1 MSATELATAE
11 YVQQLERFCE
21 LLVNPTQE
29 MLDEFQR
36 AFLRQLK
43 LRKHFKPGWEDS
55 AEVAGAKAMIKMAAA
70 ALPNACAFRSTG
82 GAA

>member
-1 MSATELATAE
+1 MSAPNAATAE
-11 YVQQLERFCE
+11 YVRQLEHFCE
-21 LLVNPTQE
+21 LLVSPSKE

-43 LRKHFKPGWEDS
+43 LRKHYKPGWEDS
-55 AEVAGAKAMIKMAAA
+55 AEVAGAKAMIRKAAA
-70 ALPNACAFRSTG
+70 ALPEALRRTG